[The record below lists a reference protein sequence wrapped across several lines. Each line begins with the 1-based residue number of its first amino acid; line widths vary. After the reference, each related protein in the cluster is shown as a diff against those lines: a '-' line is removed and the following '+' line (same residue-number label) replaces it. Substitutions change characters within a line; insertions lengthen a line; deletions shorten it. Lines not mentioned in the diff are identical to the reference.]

1 MEKEF
6 LDKVED
12 NVTVRIWA
20 ETT

>member
-12 NVTVRIWA
+12 SAAVRI
-20 ETT
+20 